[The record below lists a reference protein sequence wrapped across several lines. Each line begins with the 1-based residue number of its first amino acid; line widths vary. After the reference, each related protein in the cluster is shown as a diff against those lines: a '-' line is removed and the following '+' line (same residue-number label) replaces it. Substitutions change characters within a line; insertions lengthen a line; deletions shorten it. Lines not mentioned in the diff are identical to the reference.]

1 MVRVSCELTLEGL
14 GGQPPTR
21 PPAQQQKGTA
31 GMAAA
36 HITCLTHKCEDATAR
51 TLNPAVWEIT
61 LVFHW
66 GSPRFPRAGGSLP
79 LLVNS
84 SGGKGSF

>member
-61 LVFHW
+61 LVFT
-66 GSPRFPRAGGSLP
+66 GARPVSRGRGGRCLC
-79 LLVNS
+79 
-84 SGGKGSF
+84 